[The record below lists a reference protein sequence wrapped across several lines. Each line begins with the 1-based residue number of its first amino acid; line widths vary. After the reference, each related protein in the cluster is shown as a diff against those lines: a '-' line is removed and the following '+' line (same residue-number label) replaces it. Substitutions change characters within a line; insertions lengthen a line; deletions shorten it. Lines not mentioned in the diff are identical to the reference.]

1 MIVAAGC
8 FLLGAGLVCGIC
20 AAYPYLYYLTK
31 LGKPICSSKQ
41 ENRTEYPNISI
52 VINAY
57 KEGELV
63 AERIK
68 DILKTEYPLDKITLY
83 IFNDGADLKTSAAA
97 KKILPACP
105 FETHLIEP
113 ENRLGKTVCQNNAI
127 ARISDNIII
136 FTDAD
141 ITTKPDALL
150 RLVDVLSEDDVGAV
164 CADLVPV
171 GSNSSVAGS
180 ETAYRSV
187 YGKMCEYDSF
197 VDSTYNFNGP
207 LIAFKKTAVP
217 HVEEKRGADDANL
230 ALTCIR
236 NGFRA
241 LYVSDAVAF
250 ELQPISLKEQFS
262 QKIRR
267 ADGLVNSTRL
277 FKDAGK
283 NSDRKFWIE
292 TFPKRKWMLLYS
304 PILFILT
311 ALFGL
316 LGAFFLSPVFGG
328 VLLMVCAAGIVFT
341 LLNPKHLISS
351 FLMNQFF
358 LTVGLVRRKNILQWE
373 RVQK

>member
-1 MIVAAGC
+1 MISTGYVILAAGI
-8 FLLGAGLVCGIC
+8 LCGVL
-20 AAYPYLYYLTK
+20 AVYPYIYYIQK
-31 LGKPICSSKQ
+31 IRKPHSSHNPQKIA
-41 ENRTEYPNISI
+41 NYPNISV

-57 KEGELV
+57 KEGDLV

-68 DILKTEYPLDKITLY
+68 DILRTEYPLDKITLY
-83 IFNDGADLKTSAAA
+83 VFNDGADAATSVSA
-97 KKILPACP
+97 KKILPECP
-105 FETHLIEP
+105 FGTRLIEP
-113 ENRLGKTVCQNNAI
+113 ENRLGKTACQNIAI
-127 ARISDNIII
+127 SLISEEIII

-141 ITTKPDALL
+141 ITTKSDALL
-150 RLVDVLSEDDVGAV
+150 RLVDVLSGENVGAV
-164 CADLVPV
+164 CADLIPV

-283 NSDRKFWIE
+283 NSNRKFWIE
-292 TFPKRKWMLLYS
+292 TFPKRKWMLFYS
-304 PILFILT
+304 PILFILAT
-311 ALFGL
+311 LFGL
-316 LGAFFLSPVFGG
+316 IGAFFLSPVFGG

-341 LLNPKHLISS
+341 LLNSKHLISS